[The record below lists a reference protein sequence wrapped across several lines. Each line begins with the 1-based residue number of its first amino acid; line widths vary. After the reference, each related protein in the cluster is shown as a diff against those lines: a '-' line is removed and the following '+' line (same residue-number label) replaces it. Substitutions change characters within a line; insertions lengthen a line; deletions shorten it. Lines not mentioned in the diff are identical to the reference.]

1 MVQYAALAWS
11 REHPQLL
18 RFTDNMRI
26 LDGLRDAGLIPAED
40 VALLQDAY
48 KAYRARRGLG
58 KVDPDSEHDG
68 DEENAGDAALPA
80 ES

>member
-1 MVQYAALAWS
+1 MIFGYLDPGS
-11 REHPQLL
+11 GSL
-18 RFTDNMRI
+18 I
-26 LDGLRDAGLIPAED
+26 LQAVSGGLTGIG
-40 VALLQDAY
+40 VAY

-58 KVDPDSEHDG
+58 KVDPGSEQDV

>member
-1 MVQYAALAWS
+1 MIFGYLDPGS
-11 REHPQLL
+11 GSL
-18 RFTDNMRI
+18 I
-26 LDGLRDAGLIPAED
+26 LQAVIGGLTGIG
-40 VALLQDAY
+40 VAY

-58 KVDPDSEHDG
+58 KVDPDSEHDD

>member
-1 MVQYAALAWS
+1 MIFGYLDPGS
-11 REHPQLL
+11 GSL
-18 RFTDNMRI
+18 I
-26 LDGLRDAGLIPAED
+26 LQAVIGGLTGIG
-40 VALLQDAY
+40 VAY

-58 KVDPDSEHDG
+58 KVAPDSDNEG